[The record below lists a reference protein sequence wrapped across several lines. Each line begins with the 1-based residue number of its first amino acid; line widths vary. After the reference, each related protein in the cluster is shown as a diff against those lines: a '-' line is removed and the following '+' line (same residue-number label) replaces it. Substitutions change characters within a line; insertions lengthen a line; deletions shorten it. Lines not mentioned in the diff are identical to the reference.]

1 MLLRR
6 IIIACLAVG
15 LPFAIYFAMQH
26 AQIQTQTY
34 NAALLEHGNKP
45 ETDQTKKVR
54 IEAVAVIDAAHPAP
68 SAEPPQQFYAKD
80 SEQTLFVV
88 NYDGKYP
95 VEGIENGTRLEL
107 YGHPHGG
114 SPPTFHCSQIVK

>member
-1 MLLRR
+1 MLRKIFITALV
-6 IIIACLAVG
+6 IG
-15 LPFAIYFAMQH
+15 LPFAIYFALQH

-34 NAALLEHGNKP
+34 MAALEEHGNKP

-54 IEAVAVIDAAHPAP
+54 IVAIAVIDDQHPAP
-68 SAEPPQQFYAKD
+68 PDDTPQMFYAKD

-88 NYDGKYP
+88 NYDGKYA
-95 VEGIENGTRLEL
+95 VEGIADGTKLEL

-114 SPPTFHCSQIVK
+114 NPPTFHCSQIVK

>member
-1 MLLRR
+1 MLRK
-6 IIIACLAVG
+6 IFITAFVIG
-15 LPFAIYFAMQH
+15 LPFAIYFALQH

-34 NAALLEHGNKP
+34 NSALEEHGAKP

-54 IEAVAVIDAAHPAP
+54 IVAVAVIDDSHPAP
-68 SAEPPQQFYAKD
+68 PDETPQMFYAKD

-95 VEGIENGTRLEL
+95 VEGIANGSNLEL

-114 SPPTFHCSQIVK
+114 NPPTFHCSQIVK